1 MERAAVPSEEDRSA
15 WRDAIEHALAKLP
28 DEHREAFLLKHV
40 EDLSYDEM
48 VEVTGVKV
56 SALKMRVMRARE
68 TLRSLLKET
77 VYG

>member
-1 MERAAVPSEEDRSA
+1 MLETTK
-15 WRDAIEHALAKLP
+15 RDAIEHALAKLP

-68 TLRSLLKET
+68 TLRRLLKET